1 MGHHTKPR
9 RKDLT
14 SEEVE
19 QMKQLEAQGKTR
31 KEIASALGCDAS
43 AVTRKLGAVRT
54 YKGLRLKVA

>member
-31 KEIASALGCDAS
+31 KEIALAMGCNQS
-43 AVTRKLGAVRT
+43 VVTRRLGAVRT
-54 YKGLRLKVA
+54 YKGLRLKAA